1 MWFIL
6 SLLIAGSAA
15 ASDTVP
21 DQALTALRKGD
32 CRTVTRLTQGLE
44 GLAPAIARAR
54 CGLYQGLE
62 DQLGKGPVELEV
74 YARLMLAREQI
85 LTNPE
90 KVLELLDGSQTAP
103 GNAGLEI
110 KLLRARALSG
120 SGEENKAVEDFRSL
134 LKTDL
139 APEARYWMAWNAE
152 LKNETEEALDTYR
165 ATWALHPTSPWAFKA
180 EQHIVALGAQA
191 VDLGTP
197 KGRINATVRA
207 RNLVK
212 KHQAELAMPLYD
224 ALQMSTG
231 DESAKWIHER
241 AMASFSARDYPLA
254 ISLFKKLKP
263 MKSGAHGGA
272 ETLYHYALAI
282 SRTGDYAGADKAY
295 RRLAQLYPKARRA
308 DTASY
313 KLGYLAWDSGELE
326 QAIELFEKHLTGRPK
341 SKHAAETK
349 WFIGFSYLRLDQREP
364 ARAWLSRVH
373 QEHPDS
379 SLAAPSL
386 YWKAR
391 LLGMNGDSAGEQ
403 RALESLLE
411 THPISGHA
419 WYAAER
425 LKQTYSGIE
434 HSPPPPVPESFVAK
448 HDAARVAQTLLDLGH
463 LDWARDHART
473 LIGPTKKLNDR
484 STSLAVAGLLA
495 DTGAYV
501 DAKALVRGSCSK
513 NPRRCRKD
521 AITICFPTPEQ
532 DVVTESATT
541 IHPLLS
547 YAVMTAESSL
557 QPEVTSPAG
566 ARGLMQLMPKLGEEL
581 HKEVLD
587 TTYDADWLYT
597 PGYNAWLGTRELDQL
612 EQEYDGR
619 RLSPHLPLA
628 IAAYNGGSDAVNR
641 WLVESP
647 DLQETDLFA
656 DSISYTETRR
666 YVRRVLGFLM
676 AYRILYGDP
685 DWMIKAAEE
694 SAPEASEPKADE
706 PTDENPQPESSA
718 PTSREPGAD

>member
-1 MWFIL
+1 MWFFL
-6 SLLIAGSAA
+6 SLLLAGSATA
-15 ASDTVP
+15 ADTVP
-21 DQALTALRKGD
+21 EQALTALRKGD
-32 CRTVTRLTQGLE
+32 CRTVTRLTQGLQ

-54 CGLYQGLE
+54 CGMYSGLE
-62 DQLGKGPVELEV
+62 NQLGTGPAELEV

-85 LTNPE
+85 LTNPQ
-90 KVLELLDGSQTAP
+90 KVLELLDSSQSAP
-103 GNAGLEI
+103 GTAGLEI
-110 KLLRARALSG
+110 QLLRARALSG
-120 SGEENKAVEDFRSL
+120 SGKENEAVDQFRAL
-134 LKTDL
+134 FKTEL

-165 ATWALHPTSPWAFKA
+165 AAWALHPTSPWAFKA
-180 EQHIVALGAQA
+180 EQHIEALGAQA
-191 VDLGTP
+191 IDLGTP

-212 KHQAELAMPLYD
+212 GHQAERAMPLYD

-231 DESAKWIHER
+231 DESGQWIHER
-241 AMASFSARDYPLA
+241 AMAAFAAKDYPLA

-263 MKSGAHGGA
+263 MKSGTHGGA

-282 SRTGDYAGADKAY
+282 SRTGNYADAAKAY
-295 RRLAQLYPKARRA
+295 RRLAQSYPKTRRA

-326 QAIELFEKHLTGRPK
+326 QAIELFKKHLNARPK
-341 SKHAAETK
+341 SRHAAETK
-349 WFIGFSYLRLDQREP
+349 WFIGFSHLRLDQREP

-379 SLAAPSL
+379 GLASASL

-391 LLGMNGDSAGEQ
+391 LLGMNGDTSAEQ
-403 RALESLLE
+403 AALEALLE
-411 THPISGHA
+411 SHPISGHA

-425 LKQTYSGIE
+425 LQKTYTGID
-434 HSPPPPVPESFVAK
+434 HGPPPAVPDSFVAK
-448 HDAARVAQTLLDLGH
+448 HDSARVAQALLDLGH

-473 LIGPTKKLNDR
+473 LIGPTKKLNER

-495 DTGAYV
+495 QTGAYV
-501 DAKALVRGSCSK
+501 DAQSLVRGSCAS
-513 NPRRCRKD
+513 NPKRCRKD

-532 DVVTESATT
+532 DVVTQSAQT

-566 ARGLMQLMPKLGEEL
+566 ARGLMQLMPDLGEEL

-587 TTYDADWLYT
+587 TAYDADWLYS

-612 EQEYDGR
+612 EKEYDGR

-628 IAAYNGGSDAVNR
+628 IAAYNGGADAVNR
-641 WLVESP
+641 WLMESP
-647 DLQETDLFA
+647 E
-656 DSISYTETRR
+656 
-666 YVRRVLGFLM
+666 
-676 AYRILYGDP
+676 
-685 DWMIKAAEE
+685 
-694 SAPEASEPKADE
+694 
-706 PTDENPQPESSA
+706 
-718 PTSREPGAD
+718 